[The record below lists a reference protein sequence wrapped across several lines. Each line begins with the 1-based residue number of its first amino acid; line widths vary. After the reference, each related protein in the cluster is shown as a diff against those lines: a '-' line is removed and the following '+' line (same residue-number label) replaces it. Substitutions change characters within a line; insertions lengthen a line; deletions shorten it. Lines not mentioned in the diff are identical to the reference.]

1 MMKNILKAAAVLSV
15 LVPAGAAH
23 AQDAAAGEK
32 VFRKCKACHVV
43 DKEQN
48 RVGPHL
54 VGIIGRPVAAIED
67 FRYSSAMEEWGEGKT
82 WDDALFLEYIEKPR
96 TMVKGT
102 KMAFAG
108 LRDEQERKDILAYLK
123 EAAAGS

>member
-1 MMKNILKAAAVLSV
+1 MTKFSTLIAAAVLA
-15 LVPAGAAH
+15 AGFSGSAL

-54 VGIIGRPVAAIED
+54 VGIVGRPVGAVEGYK
-67 FRYSSAMEEWGEGKT
+67 YSKAMTAWGEGKA
-82 WDDALFLEYIEKPR
+82 WDAETLASYLEAPKKV
-96 TMVKGT
+96 VKGT

-108 LRDEQERKDILAYLK
+108 LKKEADRANVIAYL
-123 EAAAGS
+123 ESAGATN